1 LCRFGWHPPR
11 RLTCRKEDTAC
22 RRVHGGRQLKA
33 PDPNAPNGTVRASHA
48 TSETRGSHSAASSF
62 ASVMR
67 CCSAAVSRPFGQLE
81 TELLLLIER
90 ERGLI
95 RRNKLRHTSNDR
107 VQRLLLAWE
116 YLDDPRMKTV
126 RSRPSA
132 AEGSTFQKG
141 STILQEQASEAEE
154 PRLNAVGP
162 VKTHGERMPSS
173 QAVIPFHAMAAPPT
187 ADCCSAFTTTV
198 RLIDNARSPSHA
210 ANTRRSTTSEQSGS
224 SARGFRAS
232 SPNTRTLVGKS
243 LMNEN
248 PELLFLGFSAVL
260 APSFQGC

>member
-1 LCRFGWHPPR
+1 MYYTLNGRLAVTKSDELCRFGWHPPR

-116 YLDDPRMKTV
+116 YLDHPPDGNCAIATV
-126 RSRPSA
+126 RGGGQHI
-132 AEGSTFQKG
+132 AERLHISPRAGQQGRRTQ
-141 STILQEQASEAEE
+141 TERCQASQKPTENGCSRHE
-154 PRLNAVGP
+154 RVIAVPCYG
-162 VKTHGERMPSS
+162 
-173 QAVIPFHAMAAPPT
+173 
-187 ADCCSAFTTTV
+187 CSA
-198 RLIDNARSPSHA
+198 NC
-210 ANTRRSTTSEQSGS
+210 G
-224 SARGFRAS
+224 
-232 SPNTRTLVGKS
+232 
-243 LMNEN
+243 
-248 PELLFLGFSAVL
+248 LLLSVYHNG
-260 APSFQGC
+260 PPD